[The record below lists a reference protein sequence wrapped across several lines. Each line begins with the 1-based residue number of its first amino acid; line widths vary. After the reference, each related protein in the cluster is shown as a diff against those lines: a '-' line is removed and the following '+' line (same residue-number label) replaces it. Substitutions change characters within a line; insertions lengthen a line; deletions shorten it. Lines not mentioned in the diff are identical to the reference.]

1 MSLTEQSTHLEA
13 LRRDGRAHGRW
24 ILDPSVSTADFHVKH
39 FWGALTV
46 HGWFERLQGEAN
58 ITPDGRI
65 AGRLTISATSLQ
77 TKNAQRDRHLRSS
90 DFFDVDRHPE
100 VQLDITDVHLAT
112 DGELTAKGT
121 LAVAGHRQ
129 TVEFPILVE
138 DVTADDATLRAEL
151 TVDRTQFG
159 MTWSP
164 LGMASP
170 QARLTASLRFRRHTG
185 D

>member
-1 MSLTEQSTHLEA
+1 MALTEQSTDLQA
-13 LRRDGRAHGRW
+13 LLRDGRAHGRW
-24 ILDPSVSTADFHVKH
+24 ILDPSVSTAGFHVKH
-39 FWGALTV
+39 FWGAITV

-58 ITPDGRI
+58 VTPDGQI
-65 AGRLTISATSLQ
+65 AGRLTIAAASLQ

-100 VQLDITDVHLAT
+100 VQVDINDVQPAAN
-112 DGELTAKGT
+112 GEVTAKGT
-121 LAVAGHRQ
+121 LTVAGHRQ
-129 TVEFPILVE
+129 RIEFPVVVE
-138 DVTADDATLRAEL
+138 GVAANDATLRAEL

-170 QARLTASLRFRRHTG
+170 QARLSANLRFRRHTG
-185 D
+185 E